1 MSWKAVVLRLRAL
14 FFRRRMDE
22 ELEEELRF
30 HIERQAR
37 KNRRCLDPAEASRQ
51 ARLQF
56 GSVVRATEEC
66 HEVRGI
72 SSIEVL
78 AKDLCFALRMLRKSP
93 GFTAIALLTLALG
106 IGANTTIFSIV
117 NAVLLRPLPYPNP
130 DRLVAIYNYTASD
143 GNESFSYLD
152 FLEWQQQNRSFAS
165 LATYRRSD
173 FTLSGTAQTEHIEG
187 SLISAE
193 FFDTLGVKPLIGR
206 TFKVDEDRLGG
217 VPVVLLS
224 EGIWRRR
231 YDARPTILGE
241 TIALSGTAYTV
252 VGIIPANFSLSGKE
266 LVASDV
272 YALIGQSEDWSLRDR
287 KITYE
292 HGIGRL
298 KPGVTFEQ
306 ARADMNAIARSL
318 AVVGLKL
325 DSLINFLTPIF
336 SQRFLSLGSATHI
349 FV

>member
-206 TFKVDEDRLGG
+206 TFKDEDRLGG